1 MKVYCDTC
9 VYIDALDLNPPRH
22 QDPLRPLSDLAW
34 SFLTKV
40 NNGEYTLV
48 ISDWVKTEFKHV
60 IGSDEKL
67 NKLLDGINNKISVTK
82 TREDEDKARELSKN
96 NFADALHVILAK
108 KAEAVILTTRDLP
121 HFAEFQKLIEI
132 SLPES
137 L

>member
-9 VYIDALDLNPPRH
+9 VYIDALDLNPPGH
-22 QDPLRPLSDLAW
+22 QDPLRPLADLAW
-34 SFLTKV
+34 SFLTRV

-48 ISDWVKTEFKHV
+48 VSDWVKTEFKKV

-67 NKLLDGINNKISVTK
+67 NKLLDGINNKISVSQ
-82 TREDEDKARELSKN
+82 TREDEDKARALSKN
-96 NFADALHVILAK
+96 NYDDALHVILAK
-108 KAEAVILTTRDLP
+108 KAEAVILTTRNIS
-121 HFAEFQKLIEI
+121 HFAEFQNLIEI